1 MGTVL
6 TDDFA
11 CCLAKE
17 FVLRL
22 FDKFSVKISEHEW
35 ASVFARCIGA
45 DWSSSECE
53 WSVTR
58 QDGIAW
64 CAKIIANC
72 QPHKVKHVVLE
83 FNGFDVDNVH
93 TEEANQ
99 LGEMILGAWNARIAE
114 VRKQFVTTRTVV
126 LIKGDDLSTVS
137 VFEEEALKF
146 LPEEYEWD
154 WNQEDNLEGYVKGTG
169 VKRFTWQPHVSRF
182 SITTNVPDNRLKI
195 CIRRPSLVDRD
206 EVLTQLKF
214 DPSWIEIVA

>member
-11 CCLAKE
+11 GCLAKE

-22 FDKFSVKISEHEW
+22 LDKFSVKISEHEW

-45 DWSSSECE
+45 DWSSSECR

-58 QDGIAW
+58 KDGIAW
-64 CAKIIANC
+64 CAKIITNC
-72 QPHKVKHVVLE
+72 LPHKVKHVVLE
-83 FNGFDVDNVH
+83 FNGFDVGNVH
-93 TEEANQ
+93 TEEPNQ
-99 LGEMILGAWNARIAE
+99 LGEMILGVWNARIAE
-114 VRKQFVTTRTVV
+114 VRKQFATTRTVV

-137 VFEEEALKF
+137 VFEEEALRF
-146 LPEEYEWD
+146 LSEEYEWD
-154 WNQEDNLEGYVKGTG
+154 WNQKDDLEGYVKETG
-169 VKRFTWQPHVSRF
+169 VKRFTWQPHGSRF
-182 SITTNVPDNRLKI
+182 SITTNVPDNCLKI
-195 CIRRPSLVDRD
+195 RICRPPLLDRD